1 VSLFTDLDGIGGRMK
16 RTRSRNKNKL
26 RRNWNRAFGFCLC
39 IVAIGI
45 AGCAPSQPD
54 LRALD
59 RRIDVGRFMG
69 DWFVVAFIPIDFP
82 LFSEANAHDAVE
94 SYRLN
99 DQGEIDISYSFRDGG
114 FDAEPT
120 VLTQRGWIEDPER
133 PAEWK
138 VQIMWPFESAY
149 LIAWVD
155 EQYDRA
161 IVGVPSRSNVWLLS
175 REAHLT
181 ETEFDSLLS
190 RVSDMG
196 YERTEIQRVPHRL
209 GR

>member
-1 VSLFTDLDGIGGRMK
+1 
-16 RTRSRNKNKL
+16 
-26 RRNWNRAFGFCLC
+26 
-39 IVAIGI
+39 
-45 AGCAPSQPD
+45 
-54 LRALD
+54 
-59 RRIDVGRFMG
+59 
-69 DWFVVAFIPIDFP
+69 
-82 LFSEANAHDAVE
+82 
-94 SYRLN
+94 
-99 DQGEIDISYSFRDGG
+99 
-114 FDAEPT
+114 
-120 VLTQRGWIEDPER
+120 
-133 PAEWK
+133 
-138 VQIMWPFESAY
+138 MWPFESAY

>member
-1 VSLFTDLDGIGGRMK
+1 MTLS
-16 RTRSRNKNKL
+16 SSQYKL
-26 RRNWNRAFGFCLC
+26 QRFWKQIFACSLC
-39 IVAIGI
+39 ILAIEI

-54 LRALD
+54 LRALE

-94 SYRLN
+94 SYQLN
-99 DQGEIDISYSFRDGG
+99 EQGEIDISYSFRDGG
-114 FDAEPT
+114 FDVEPT

-133 PAEWK
+133 PAEWR
-138 VQIMWPFESAY
+138 VQVVWPFESPY

-155 EQYDRA
+155 EQYNRA
-161 IVGVPSRSNVWLLS
+161 IVGVPSRSHVWLLS
-175 REAHLT
+175 REAHLS
-181 ETEFDSLLS
+181 EGEFDSLLD

-196 YERTEIQRVPHRL
+196 YESMQIQRVPHRL